1 MYKAKY
7 YAYRYKKLFLKLIVD
22 ASGPQILFGDYWADV
37 SKARIYKD
45 N

>member
-7 YAYRYKKLFLKLIVD
+7 YAYRYKKLFLKLID
-22 ASGPQILFGDYWADV
+22 TPGPQILFGDYWADV